1 MEEKLS
7 LYLNIVNGY
16 GPAVIPGKNKFTFL
30 SKKTGMPQA
39 YIWNGNDDTV
49 QAFGDFADRIMSA
62 FHSPSGSRTIMGM
75 DFKGNEKQQFY
86 LVDEEGNYEELVLS
100 PNHFHNFGGWSSDES
115 KVMYS
120 SNRRNSGCFD
130 IFALDLVT
138 RKEEMIFE
146 YDGNCMPICWVNESH
161 KDIVISIQETNID
174 SSFYILN
181 IDTKE
186 LTKIGPDSGF
196 ARYQSLVLSK
206 DGKTGYIL
214 SDFEMDHL
222 AVYRF
227 FIDQPGKLEKLLHE
241 PLWDIEEISLSSN
254 METLLVNVNA
264 GGTSIIKNYNLLTND
279 VNQVE
284 GVPRGVIDS
293 FSWMDNNRFIFAL
306 KSATMPGD
314 IWAYDVQEKK
324 AERLTYFG
332 VSEEIEHLW
341 IQPEVCKFNSFDGLE
356 VPYFYYSK
364 EQKPKATV
372 IYVHGGPESQIRAD
386 FNPVIQYLISKG
398 FAVVAP
404 NVRGSMGYGRKYVQ
418 LDDGRKRMDAV
429 ADLAS
434 LVEDLVQSKSIDR
447 HKIGIMGRSYGGF
460 MVLAAL
466 THYPQLWA
474 AGVDIVGISHFKTF
488 LENTGP
494 WRRKLREC
502 EYGTLGV
509 DDEFFEEIAPL
520 NHLAQIQ
527 APLLVFHGQNDTR
540 VPVSEAEQLTKEM
553 REMEKDVE
561 LIIFEDEGHQT
572 EKLANHITMN
582 TKIVEFFNHNFENL
596 EGFIHE
602 GKASNGIVKTRI

>member
-1 MEEKLS
+1 MKDKLS
-7 LYLNIVNGY
+7 LYLNVVNGY
-16 GPAVIPGKNKFTFL
+16 EPVVIPGKNKFTFL

-39 YIWNGNDDTV
+39 YSWNGNDGNV
-49 QAFGDFADRIMSA
+49 QPFGDFKDRIMSV

-75 DFKGNEKQQFY
+75 DYKGNEKQQFY
-86 LVDEEGNYEELVLS
+86 LVNEDGNYEQLVLS
-100 PNHFHNFGGWSSDES
+100 PDHFHNFGGWSSDES

-130 IFALDLVT
+130 VFVLDLAT
-138 RKEEMIFE
+138 RKEEVMFE
-146 YDGNCMPICWVNESH
+146 FDGNCIPICWMNDDH
-161 KDIVISIQETNID
+161 KNIVISIQETNID
-174 SSFYILN
+174 SSLYILN
-181 IDTKE
+181 IETKKMK
-186 LTKIGPDSGF
+186 KIGPEKGF
-196 ARYQSLVLSK
+196 ARYQSVVFSK
-206 DGKTGYIL
+206 DGRTGYVL
-214 SDFEMDHL
+214 SDFEMDNL

-227 FIDQPGKLEKLLHE
+227 FIDKPEKLEKLFNE
-241 PLWDIEEISLSSN
+241 PMWDVEEISLSPN
-254 METLLVNVNA
+254 EETLIVNMNT

-279 VNQVE
+279 VNQLE
-284 GVPRGVIDS
+284 DVPSGVIDS
-293 FSWMDNNRFIFAL
+293 VSWLSDNRFIFSL

-314 IWAYDVQEKK
+314 IWAYDIQKGK

-341 IQPEVCKFNSFDGLE
+341 TQPEVCKFKSFDELE

-364 EQKPKATV
+364 EQNPKATV
-372 IYVHGGPESQIRAD
+372 IYIHGGPESQIRAS

-434 LVEDLVQSKSIDR
+434 LVEDLVQTKSIDR
-447 HKIGIMGRSYGGF
+447 NKIGIMGRSYGGF
-460 MVLAAL
+460 MVLAAV
-466 THYPQLWA
+466 THYPNLWA
-474 AGVDIVGISHFKTF
+474 AGVNIVGISHFKTF
-488 LENTGP
+488 LENTGS

-509 DDEFFEEIAPL
+509 DDDFFEEIAPL
-520 NHLAQIQ
+520 NHLASIQ

-553 REMEKDVE
+553 REMKKDVE
-561 LIIFEDEGHQT
+561 LFIFEDEGHQT

-582 TKIVEFFNHNFENL
+582 TKIVEFFN
-596 EGFIHE
+596 
-602 GKASNGIVKTRI
+602 KTLK